1 MKRKGFTLIELSIV
15 LIIIGLI
22 IGGVM
27 KGKDMINSAKQKK
40 FVTTFVKGWEL
51 AVNQYQD
58 RTGQTLGDGVL
69 NGGTG
74 VADGTFDNR
83 NLSTAAVGILVV
95 RALNKVGLEA
105 PTTNTDAS
113 YNGGSYTIEG
123 KYARGTSVMTLTS
136 VNVNGSTRN
145 VLNITLVPTDVAIAM
160 DTMIDGGPDAGLG
173 TCIRSTGAAAATPTT
188 EVWPDAN
195 TATAADRTVTVYI
208 LL

>member
-69 NGGTG
+69 NGGTTI
-74 VADGTFDNR
+74 ANGTFDNL
-83 NLSTAAVGILVV
+83 NLSLAAGADVVDALAKVGID
-95 RALNKVGLEA
+95 A
-105 PTTNTDAS
+105 PITNTDSS

-123 KYARGTSVMTLTS
+123 KYARGTSVMNLTS
-136 VNVNGSTRN
+136 ANVNGSVRN
-145 VLNITLVPTDVAIAM
+145 VLQITLVPTDVAIAM

-173 TCIRSTGAAAATPTT
+173 TCIRSTGAATATPTT
-188 EVWPDAN
+188 ALWPDAN
-195 TATAADRTVTVYI
+195 TATVADRTVTVYI